1 MVWKIFKIP
10 LGGVPPS
17 PLVTLLW
24 VHCKQK
30 NEYHPFQEVFLVNKC
45 HQRDIWVERLYL
57 PNTFPYK
64 YITNPWLYLVPQILI
79 YQCNTIFVQGNFVE
93 YLGNRLIYDTSGPVG
108 PQPTGNPYLSMYIF
122 SQKRG
127 GIRTG
132 PEAKIGSWFCLSY
145 LSLLTSGVGPMGLS
159 IQFYQASSDDTGYPP
174 TPCYYPYLF
183 MAWVKTGLLYP
194 SLRGTSQTKCWY
206 GQENLI
212 PYFLSLEIYTAC
224 PINTSYPVLE

>member
-1 MVWKIFKIP
+1 M
-10 LGGVPPS
+10 
-17 PLVTLLW
+17 
-24 VHCKQK
+24 
-30 NEYHPFQEVFLVNKC
+30 
-45 HQRDIWVERLYL
+45 
-57 PNTFPYK
+57 
-64 YITNPWLYLVPQILI
+64 
-79 YQCNTIFVQGNFVE
+79 E

-174 TPCYYPYLF
+174 HP
-183 MAWVKTGLLYP
+183 LLLSIFVYGMGKNRFTI
-194 SLRGTSQTKCWY
+194 SLSTRYVTDQM
-206 GQENLI
+206 LI
-212 PYFLSLEIYTAC
+212 WAGESDSIFFKS
-224 PINTSYPVLE
+224 